1 MMHPIMQGLNQILS
15 MFGFLFYLPWTIWD
29 GLTKIIRSTV
39 SLNGYTGIN
48 PDGVLQEK
56 EVSKDDKSS
65 DSAEEE
71 GESKEENWGF
81 ELHR

>member
-1 MMHPIMQGLNQILS
+1 MMHPIMQGLNQIFS
-15 MFGFLFYLPWTIWD
+15 MFGFLFSLPWTIWD

-71 GESKEENWGF
+71 GESKEEN
-81 ELHR
+81 

>member
-71 GESKEENWGF
+71 GESKEEN
-81 ELHR
+81 